1 MINHVVLA
9 KFKPGVQEAD
19 IEDLESMLDDL
30 PNRITEIQTYE
41 FGRDLVRSTR
51 SYDFAIVA
59 LFANLEALDRYQTHP
74 RHLPV
79 VKKIQEICD
88 HVSTVDFAGSD
99 AGSTNIERPPW
110 DFKPIPKI

>member
-9 KFKPGVQEAD
+9 KFKPGIEQAD
-19 IEDLESMLDDL
+19 IEELESMLDDL
-30 PNRITEIQTYE
+30 PNRITEIHTYE
-41 FGRDLVRSTR
+41 FGQDLIHSAR

-59 LFANLEALDRYQTHP
+59 LFANLETLERYHTHP

-88 HVSTVDFAGSD
+88 HV
-99 AGSTNIERPPW
+99 
-110 DFKPIPKI
+110 